1 MEVWRLNGLP
11 FDLVAGSTP
20 KLPLLKKTKK
30 SDPTRKK
37 EPNVDRST
45 KSIKQKM
52 KNSLRM

>member
-11 FDLVAGSTP
+11 FDLVAPSTP
-20 KLPLLKKTKK
+20 KLPLPKKTKK